1 MKKCI
6 VYYSKTG
13 HTRSVV
19 DKFNDF
25 DIFEITA
32 ESDDP
37 NNDHPV
43 LTHIPD
49 IESYGHVI
57 FACPVHGFQMSKIMR
72 AYMIQ
77 LKDLNHKVI
86 DLFVTHLFRF
96 SWLGGKQTLKQMT
109 KIIKARG
116 GKVRYQTSI
125 DRRSKK
131 SNDVMIEII
140 RKYSK

>member
-13 HTRSVV
+13 HTKHIVN
-19 DKFNDF
+19 KFNDF
-25 DIFEITA
+25 DVFVVSA

-37 NNDHPV
+37 NNEHPI
-43 LTHIPD
+43 LTNIPD
-49 IESYGHVI
+49 IQSYDHII

-72 AYMIQ
+72 AYMIG

-86 DLFVTHLFRF
+86 DIFVTHLFRF
-96 SWLGGKQTLKQMT
+96 ACFGGNQTLKQMT

-116 GKVRYQTSI
+116 GYVRYQTSI
-125 DRRSKK
+125 NRKSRK
-131 SNDVMIEII
+131 SNDAMVQLV